1 MFRNIP
7 TITKNLLV
15 INLLAFIATW
25 VLQLRG
31 VDLAA
36 IGGLHFFLAS
46 DFSPLQFISYM
57 FLHANLSHIFFNM
70 FALWM
75 FGVVVENVWGPR
87 KFLFYYISCGIGAG
101 LMQEVVQL
109 GSFYLTIKSQAP
121 DITFAEL
128 FTVGHQLSHQLNGWT
143 TIGASGAVY
152 AILLAFGMI
161 FPNER
166 IFLFPLPIP
175 IKAKWFV
182 CGYAAIELFSAL
194 GSSGDNVAHM
204 AHLGGMLFGFLM
216 IRYWNN
222 HPDSNYNRSGGQ
234 EFFDNLRNRFE
245 RRHGTFGGGRG
256 SGANSSMHAERG
268 GSKADDMAYNAR
280 KRQNQ
285 EEIDAILDKIR
296 KSGYDSLTKEEKQ
309 KLFDAS
315 RES

>member
-7 TITKNLLV
+7 TITKNLLIV
-15 INLLAFIATW
+15 NFLAFVATW

-31 VDLAA
+31 IDLAS
-36 IGGLHFFLAS
+36 IGGLHFFMAS
-46 DFSPLQFISYM
+46 DFHLFQFLTYM
-57 FLHANLSHIFFNM
+57 FLHANLTHIFFNM

-87 KFLFYYISCGIGAG
+87 KFLFYYISCGVGAG

-109 GSFYLTIKSQAP
+109 FDFYFRISAQDPSISFP
-121 DITFAEL
+121 EL
-128 FTVGHQLSHQLNGWT
+128 FIVGQQLSTQLNGWT

-166 IFLFPLPIP
+166 IFIFPLPIP

-182 CGYAAIELFSAL
+182 LGYAAIELFSAI
-194 GSSGDNVAHM
+194 GSSGDGVAHM

-216 IRYWNN
+216 IRYWNR
-222 HPDSNYNRSGGQ
+222 HPDSNYNRSHGQ
-234 EFFDNLRNRFE
+234 EFFDNLKRNFE
-245 RRHGTFGGGRG
+245 KRKGN
-256 SGANSSMHAERG
+256 NSHMHAEKG
-268 GSKADDMAYNAR
+268 GGNGSWEDDMEYNAR
-280 KRQNQ
+280 KRKNQ

-309 KLFDAS
+309 KLFEAS
-315 RES
+315 RNS

>member
-7 TITKNLLV
+7 TVTKNLLIV
-15 INLLAFIATW
+15 NFLAFVATW
-25 VLQLRG
+25 VLGLRG
-31 VDLAA
+31 INLDS
-36 IGGLHFFLAS
+36 IGGLHYFMAS
-46 DFSPLQFISYM
+46 EFHLYQFVTYM
-57 FLHANLSHIFFNM
+57 FLHANLTHIFFNM

-75 FGVVVENVWGPR
+75 FGVVVESVWGSQ

-101 LMQEVVQL
+101 FMQELVQFFD
-109 GSFYLTIKSQAP
+109 FYFRVSAQEP
-121 DITFAEL
+121 EITFSEL
-128 FTVGHQLSHQLNGWT
+128 FVVGQQLSHQLNGWT

-166 IFLFPLPIP
+166 IFIFPLPVP

-182 CGYAAIELFSAL
+182 CIYAAIELFSAIS
-194 GSSGDNVAHM
+194 SSGDNVAHM
-204 AHLGGMLFGFLM
+204 AHLGGMLFGSLM

-222 HPDSNYNRSGGQ
+222 HPGSNYNRSGGQ
-234 EFFDNLRNRFE
+234 EFFEKLKRNFE
-245 RRHGTFGGGRG
+245 NR
-256 SGANSSMHAERG
+256 SNNSKSRMHAERG
-268 GSKADDMAYNAR
+268 GSKEADREFNAR
-280 KRQNQ
+280 KHQNQ

-315 RES
+315 RNS

>member
-7 TITKNLLV
+7 TVTKNLLIV
-15 INLLAFIATW
+15 NFLAFVATW
-25 VLQLRG
+25 VLGLRG
-31 VDLAA
+31 INLDS
-36 IGGLHFFLAS
+36 IGGLHYFMAS
-46 DFSPLQFISYM
+46 EFHLYQFVTYM
-57 FLHANLSHIFFNM
+57 FLHANLTHIFFNM

-75 FGVVVENVWGPR
+75 FGVVVESVWGSQ

-101 LMQEVVQL
+101 FMQELVQFFD
-109 GSFYLTIKSQAP
+109 FYFRVSAQEP
-121 DITFAEL
+121 EITFSEL
-128 FTVGHQLSHQLNGWT
+128 FVVGQQLSHQLNGWT

-166 IFLFPLPIP
+166 IFIFPLPVP

-182 CGYAAIELFSAL
+182 CIYAAIELFSAIS
-194 GSSGDNVAHM
+194 SSGDNVAHM

-222 HPDSNYNRSGGQ
+222 HPGSNYNRSGGQ
-234 EFFDNLRNRFE
+234 EFFEKLKRNFE
-245 RRHGTFGGGRG
+245 NR
-256 SGANSSMHAERG
+256 SNNSKSRMHAERG
-268 GSKADDMAYNAR
+268 GSKEADREFNAR
-280 KRQNQ
+280 KHQNQ

-315 RES
+315 RNS